1 MTKPKRPTVRVFVEE
16 ELAEGQSLVLPEAPS
31 HYLRNVMRKSVGDT
45 IGMFNG
51 RSAEFA
57 AMLTKVGK
65 KAVEV
70 DIGAVVARF
79 EPLERLTLLFSPI
92 KRSPMELLIA
102 KATELGVTDFQPVL
116 MEHTQSER
124 MKIERLVSIAVEA
137 AEQCERLTVP
147 AFHDAKPL
155 KAAVETFDGSI
166 GSAFETSEFRPL
178 RAVMAD
184 VGALQGLMI
193 GPEGGFS
200 GAEISWLAKQ
210 PNICGLGLGPRILK
224 AETAG
229 IALVSIYQALKG
241 DWDKLPDFRGPE

>member
-1 MTKPKRPTVRVFVEE
+1 MTKPKRPTVRIFVEE
-16 ELAEGQSLVLPEAPS
+16 ELVEGQSLVLPEAPS
-31 HYLRNVMRKSVGDT
+31 HYLRNVMRKSAGDV
-45 IGMFNG
+45 IGLFNG
-51 RSAEFA
+51 RSPEYA
-57 AMLTKVGK
+57 AAVSKVGK

-70 DIGAVVARF
+70 DLGAVVAPF
-79 EPLERLTLLFSPI
+79 EPVDRLTLLFSPI

-102 KATELGVTDFQPVL
+102 KATELGITDFQPVL

-147 AFHDAKPL
+147 TFHDAMPL
-155 KAAVETFDGSI
+155 KMAVEGFDGSV
-166 GSAFETSEFRPL
+166 GAALETSEFKPL
-178 RAVMAD
+178 RSVLD
-184 VGALQGLMI
+184 HVESFQGLMV

-200 GAEISWLAKQ
+200 ADEIAWLTKQ
-210 PNICGLGLGPRILK
+210 PKVVGLGLGPRILK

-241 DWDKLPDFRGPE
+241 DWHKLPDFRGPE

>member
-45 IGMFNG
+45 IGLFNG

-57 AMLTKVGK
+57 ATLTKVGK

-147 AFHDAKPL
+147 TFHDAKPL

-193 GPEGGFS
+193 GPEGGVQWRGDFV
-200 GAEISWLAKQ
+200 ACEAAQHLRPWLGSKD
-210 PNICGLGLGPRILK
+210 PESRNRWNSFGFYLSSVEGRLG
-224 AETAG
+224 
-229 IALVSIYQALKG
+229 QAAR
-241 DWDKLPDFRGPE
+241 F